1 MPPSLRDWLAEDHL
15 SYFISDAVDAM
26 DLSAFEQR
34 PGNQAYDP
42 RMMVKVLI
50 YGYATGV
57 FSSRKIAAKYGT
69 DGPGNQAY
77 DPRMMVKVL
86 IYGYATGVFSSRKI
100 AAKLTDDVAFRMLG
114 AENFPAHRTI
124 SDFRKLH
131 LEEFGNLFV
140 QVVMMAREAGLV
152 KMGTVA
158 VDGTKMRANAGK
170 RKAMSYE
177 RMKKQ
182 ETELG
187 EQIRDLLNR
196 ATATDED
203 EDQRYGSDRRGDE
216 LPDGLST
223 RKKRLATIQAAMKR
237 LEDRQ
242 MAADQ
247 EAGRNGEDH
256 KPGCG
261 KKPYKRPMG
270 EPKPT
275 AQNNFTDPESR
286 IMKTSTEDFQQCYNA
301 QVVVDSEARIIVA
314 TTVSDN
320 ASDVGQLKPNLDAL
334 NDNLGERPARVL
346 ADAGYRSESDLGML
360 EQRKID
366 GYVPM
371 GREKDLADAPLPPQD
386 TAFGR
391 MVRKMQTKR
400 GRDRYR
406 ARKHIGEPPFGWI
419 KSVLGFR
426 QFSLRGLDKVTGE
439 WNLVTLAVNLRR
451 MNGMIEWA

>member
-1 MPPSLRDWLAEDHL
+1 
-15 SYFISDAVDAM
+15 M
-26 DLSAFEQR
+26 DLSAFER
-34 PGNQAYDP
+34 
-42 RMMVKVLI
+42 R
-50 YGYATGV
+50 
-57 FSSRKIAAKYGT
+57 YGT
-69 DGPGNQAY
+69 DGPGNQAH
-77 DPRMMVKVL
+77 DPRMMVKVM

-100 AAKLTDDVAFRMLG
+100 AAKLTEDVAFRMLG

-158 VDGTKMRANAGK
+158 VDGTKIRANASK

-196 ATATDED
+196 AAATDED
-203 EDQRYGSDRRGDE
+203 EDQRYGADRRGDE
-216 LPDGLST
+216 LPEGLST

-237 LEDRQ
+237 LEERQ
-242 MAADQ
+242 EKADQ
-247 EAGRNGEDH
+247 EAGRKSGDH
-256 KPGCG
+256 KPRSG
-261 KKPYKRPMG
+261 KKGHPFKRPMG

-275 AQNNFTDPESR
+275 EQDNFTDPESR
-286 IMKTSTEDFQQCYNA
+286 IMKTSTDGYQQCYNA
-301 QVVVDSEARIIVA
+301 QVVVDSETRIIVA
-314 TTVSDN
+314 TTLSNN
-320 ASDVGQLKPNLDAL
+320 ASDVGQLEPALDAL
-334 NDNLGERPARVL
+334 SDNLGEQPVRVL
-346 ADAGYRSESDLGML
+346 ADAGYRSESNLGML
-360 EQRKID
+360 EQRQID
-366 GYVPM
+366 GYVAM
-371 GREKDLADAPLPPQD
+371 GREKDLADAALPPKD

-391 MVRKMQTKR
+391 MVRKMKAKP

-419 KSVLGFR
+419 KAVLGFR
-426 QFSLRGLDKVTGE
+426 QFSLRGLNQVTRE
-439 WNLVTLAVNLRR
+439 WDLVALAVNLRR
-451 MNGMIEWA
+451 MNGKIEWA

>member
-1 MPPSLRDWLAEDHL
+1 MSRTYRTYIPEQSLLLPPSLRDWLAEDHL

-34 PGNQAYDP
+34 
-42 RMMVKVLI
+42 
-50 YGYATGV
+50 
-57 FSSRKIAAKYGT
+57 YGT

-158 VDGTKMRANAGK
+158 VDGTKMRANASK

-196 ATATDED
+196 ATATDEE
-203 EDQRYGSDRRGDE
+203 EDQRYGKDRRGDE

-237 LEDRQ
+237 LEERQ

-247 EAGRNGEDH
+247 EAGREPGDD

-261 KKPYKRPMG
+261 KKPFKRPAYSG
-270 EPKPT
+270 P
-275 AQNNFTDPESR
+275 S
-286 IMKTSTEDFQQCYNA
+286 
-301 QVVVDSEARIIVA
+301 
-314 TTVSDN
+314 
-320 ASDVGQLKPNLDAL
+320 
-334 NDNLGERPARVL
+334 
-346 ADAGYRSESDLGML
+346 
-360 EQRKID
+360 
-366 GYVPM
+366 
-371 GREKDLADAPLPPQD
+371 
-386 TAFGR
+386 
-391 MVRKMQTKR
+391 
-400 GRDRYR
+400 
-406 ARKHIGEPPFGWI
+406 
-419 KSVLGFR
+419 
-426 QFSLRGLDKVTGE
+426 
-439 WNLVTLAVNLRR
+439 
-451 MNGMIEWA
+451 

>member
-26 DLSAFEQR
+26 DLSAFER
-34 PGNQAYDP
+34 
-42 RMMVKVLI
+42 R
-50 YGYATGV
+50 
-57 FSSRKIAAKYGT
+57 YGT
-69 DGPGNQAY
+69 DGPGNQAH
-77 DPRMMVKVL
+77 DPRMMVKVM

-100 AAKLTDDVAFRMLG
+100 AAKLTEDVAFRMLG

-158 VDGTKMRANAGK
+158 VDGTKIRANASK

-196 ATATDED
+196 AAATDED
-203 EDQRYGSDRRGDE
+203 EDQRYGADRRGDE
-216 LPDGLST
+216 LPEGLST

-237 LEDRQ
+237 LEERQ
-242 MAADQ
+242 EKADQ
-247 EAGRNGEDH
+247 EAGRKSGDH
-256 KPGCG
+256 KPRSG
-261 KKPYKRPMG
+261 KKGHPFKRPMG

-275 AQNNFTDPESR
+275 EQDNFTDPESR
-286 IMKTSTEDFQQCYNA
+286 IMKTSTDGYQQCYNA
-301 QVVVDSEARIIVA
+301 QVVVDSETRIIVA
-314 TTVSDN
+314 TTLSNN
-320 ASDVGQLKPNLDAL
+320 ASDVGQLEPALDAL
-334 NDNLGERPARVL
+334 SDNLGEQPVRVL
-346 ADAGYRSESDLGML
+346 ADAGYRSESNLGML
-360 EQRKID
+360 EQRQID
-366 GYVPM
+366 GYVAM
-371 GREKDLADAPLPPQD
+371 GREKDLADAALPPKD

-391 MVRKMQTKR
+391 MVRKMKAKP

-419 KSVLGFR
+419 KAVLGFR
-426 QFSLRGLDKVTGE
+426 QFSLRGLNQVTRE
-439 WNLVTLAVNLRR
+439 WDLVALAVNLRR
-451 MNGMIEWA
+451 MNGKIEWA

>member
-1 MPPSLRDWLAEDHL
+1 MPRSYRTYIPEQTLLMPPSLRDWLAEDHL

-26 DLSAFEQR
+26 DLSAFER
-34 PGNQAYDP
+34 
-42 RMMVKVLI
+42 R
-50 YGYATGV
+50 
-57 FSSRKIAAKYGT
+57 YGT
-69 DGPGNQAY
+69 DGPGNQAH
-77 DPRMMVKVL
+77 DPRMMVKVM

-100 AAKLTDDVAFRMLG
+100 AAKLTEDVAFRMLG

-158 VDGTKMRANAGK
+158 VDGTKIRANASK

-196 ATATDED
+196 AAATDED
-203 EDQRYGSDRRGDE
+203 EDQRYGADRRGDE
-216 LPDGLST
+216 LPEGLST

-237 LEDRQ
+237 LEERQ
-242 MAADQ
+242 EKADQ
-247 EAGRNGEDH
+247 EAGRKSGDH
-256 KPGCG
+256 KPRSG
-261 KKPYKRPMG
+261 KKGHPFKRPMG

-275 AQNNFTDPESR
+275 EQDNFTDPESR
-286 IMKTSTEDFQQCYNA
+286 IMKTSTDGYQQCYNA
-301 QVVVDSEARIIVA
+301 QVVVDSETRIIVA
-314 TTVSDN
+314 TTLSNN
-320 ASDVGQLKPNLDAL
+320 ASDVGQLEPALDAL
-334 NDNLGERPARVL
+334 SDNLGEQPVRVL
-346 ADAGYRSESDLGML
+346 ADAGYRSESNLGML
-360 EQRKID
+360 EQRQID
-366 GYVPM
+366 GYVAM
-371 GREKDLADAPLPPQD
+371 GREKDLADAALPPKD

-391 MVRKMQTKR
+391 MVRKMKAKP

-419 KSVLGFR
+419 KAVLGFR
-426 QFSLRGLDKVTGE
+426 QFSLRGLNQVTRE
-439 WNLVTLAVNLRR
+439 WDLVALAVNLRR
-451 MNGMIEWA
+451 MNGKIEWA

>member
-34 PGNQAYDP
+34 
-42 RMMVKVLI
+42 
-50 YGYATGV
+50 
-57 FSSRKIAAKYGT
+57 YGT

-237 LEDRQ
+237 LEDRSDGRGPGSGPERGRSQ
-242 MAADQ
+242 ARMRKEAIQTSDGRTQADGPEQ
-247 EAGRNGEDH
+247 LHRSGKPDHEDLYRRFPAMLQRAGGGGFRGPDHRGDNGERQCLGRGAVETQ
-256 KPGCG
+256 PGCAERQSG
-261 KKPYKRPMG
+261 RASRPRPG
-270 EPKPT
+270 RCGISIRV
-275 AQNNFTDPESR
+275 ESG
-286 IMKTSTEDFQQCYNA
+286 
-301 QVVVDSEARIIVA
+301 
-314 TTVSDN
+314 
-320 ASDVGQLKPNLDAL
+320 DVG
-334 NDNLGERPARVL
+334 
-346 ADAGYRSESDLGML
+346 
-360 EQRKID
+360 
-366 GYVPM
+366 
-371 GREKDLADAPLPPQD
+371 
-386 TAFGR
+386 T
-391 MVRKMQTKR
+391 T
-400 GRDRYR
+400 
-406 ARKHIGEPPFGWI
+406 
-419 KSVLGFR
+419 
-426 QFSLRGLDKVTGE
+426 
-439 WNLVTLAVNLRR
+439 
-451 MNGMIEWA
+451 

>member
-1 MPPSLRDWLAEDHL
+1 MSKTYRPYDPEQMLLMPVALQDWLPSDHL
-15 SYFISDAVDAM
+15 AYFISDVVDHL
-26 DLSAFEQR
+26 DLSTIMSRYER
-34 PGNQAYDP
+34 EERGYPPYHP
-42 RMMVKVLI
+42 RMMVKV
-50 YGYATGV
+50 
-57 FSSRKIAAKYGT
+57 
-69 DGPGNQAY
+69 
-77 DPRMMVKVL
+77 M

-100 AAKLTDDVAFRMLG
+100 AAKLTEDVAFRMLG

-158 VDGTKMRANAGK
+158 VDGTKIRANASK

-196 ATATDED
+196 AAATDED
-203 EDQRYGSDRRGDE
+203 EDQRYGADRRGDE
-216 LPDGLST
+216 LPEGLST

-237 LEDRQ
+237 LEERQ
-242 MAADQ
+242 EKADQ
-247 EAGRNGEDH
+247 EAGRKSGDH
-256 KPGCG
+256 KPRSG
-261 KKPYKRPMG
+261 KKGHPFKRPMG

-275 AQNNFTDPESR
+275 EQDNFTDPESR
-286 IMKTSTEDFQQCYNA
+286 IMKTSTDGYQQCYNA
-301 QVVVDSEARIIVA
+301 QVVVDSETRIIVA
-314 TTVSDN
+314 TTLSNN
-320 ASDVGQLKPNLDAL
+320 ASDVGQLEPALDAL
-334 NDNLGERPARVL
+334 SDNLGEQPVRVL
-346 ADAGYRSESDLGML
+346 ADAGYRSESNLGML
-360 EQRKID
+360 EQRQID
-366 GYVPM
+366 GYVAM
-371 GREKDLADAPLPPQD
+371 GREKDLADAALPPKD

-391 MVRKMQTKR
+391 MVRKMKAKP

-419 KSVLGFR
+419 KAVLGFR
-426 QFSLRGLDKVTGE
+426 QFSLRGLNQVTRE
-439 WNLVTLAVNLRR
+439 WDLVALAVNLRR
-451 MNGMIEWA
+451 MNGKIEWA

>member
-1 MPPSLRDWLAEDHL
+1 
-15 SYFISDAVDAM
+15 
-26 DLSAFEQR
+26 
-34 PGNQAYDP
+34 
-42 RMMVKVLI
+42 MMVKV
-50 YGYATGV
+50 
-57 FSSRKIAAKYGT
+57 
-69 DGPGNQAY
+69 
-77 DPRMMVKVL
+77 M

-100 AAKLTDDVAFRMLG
+100 AAKLTEDVAFRMLG

-158 VDGTKMRANAGK
+158 VDGTKIRANASK

-196 ATATDED
+196 AAATDED
-203 EDQRYGSDRRGDE
+203 EDQRYGADRRGDE
-216 LPDGLST
+216 LPEGLST

-237 LEDRQ
+237 LEERQ
-242 MAADQ
+242 EKADQ
-247 EAGRNGEDH
+247 EAGRKSGDH
-256 KPGCG
+256 KPRSG
-261 KKPYKRPMG
+261 KKGHPFKRPMG

-275 AQNNFTDPESR
+275 EQDNFTDPESR
-286 IMKTSTEDFQQCYNA
+286 IMKTSTDGYQQCYNA
-301 QVVVDSEARIIVA
+301 QVVVDSETRIIVA
-314 TTVSDN
+314 TTLSNN
-320 ASDVGQLKPNLDAL
+320 ASDVGQLEPALDAL
-334 NDNLGERPARVL
+334 SDNLGEQPVRVL
-346 ADAGYRSESDLGML
+346 ADAGYRSESNLGML
-360 EQRKID
+360 EQRQID
-366 GYVPM
+366 GYVAM
-371 GREKDLADAPLPPQD
+371 GREKDLADAALPPKD

-391 MVRKMQTKR
+391 MVRKMKAKP

-419 KSVLGFR
+419 KAVLGFR
-426 QFSLRGLDKVTGE
+426 QFSLRGLNQVTRE
-439 WNLVTLAVNLRR
+439 WDLVALAVNLRR
-451 MNGMIEWA
+451 MNGKIEWA

>member
-1 MPPSLRDWLAEDHL
+1 MSRTYRTYIPEQSLLLPPSLRDWLAEDHL

-34 PGNQAYDP
+34 
-42 RMMVKVLI
+42 
-50 YGYATGV
+50 
-57 FSSRKIAAKYGT
+57 YGT

-158 VDGTKMRANAGK
+158 VDGTKMRANASK

-196 ATATDED
+196 ATTTDEE
-203 EDQRYGSDRRGDE
+203 EDQRYGKDRRGDE

-237 LEDRQ
+237 LEERQ

-247 EAGRNGEDH
+247 EAGREPGDD

-261 KKPYKRPMG
+261 KKPFKRPMG

-275 AQNNFTDPESR
+275 AQDNFTDPESR
-286 IMKTSTEDFQQCYNA
+286 IMKTSTEGFQQCYNA
-301 QVVVDSEARIIVA
+301 QAVVDSEARIIVA
-314 TTVSDN
+314 TTVSSN
-320 ASDVGQLKPNLDAL
+320 ASDAGQLEPTLDAL
-334 NDNLGERPARVL
+334 NNNLGEHPERVL
-346 ADAGYRSESDLGML
+346 ADAGYRSES
-360 EQRKID
+360 
-366 GYVPM
+366 
-371 GREKDLADAPLPPQD
+371 
-386 TAFGR
+386 
-391 MVRKMQTKR
+391 
-400 GRDRYR
+400 
-406 ARKHIGEPPFGWI
+406 
-419 KSVLGFR
+419 
-426 QFSLRGLDKVTGE
+426 
-439 WNLVTLAVNLRR
+439 NLVVPV
-451 MNGMIEWA
+451 

>member
-1 MPPSLRDWLAEDHL
+1 MPPSLSDWLAEDHL

-26 DLSAFEQR
+26 DLSGFEQR
-34 PGNQAYDP
+34 H
-42 RMMVKVLI
+42 
-50 YGYATGV
+50 
-57 FSSRKIAAKYGT
+57 GT
-69 DGPGNQAY
+69 DGPGNQAF
-77 DPRMMVKVL
+77 DLRMMVKVM
-86 IYGYATGVFSSRKI
+86 IYGYGTGVFSSRKI
-100 AAKLTDDVAFRMLG
+100 AAKLREDVAFRMLG

-131 LEEFGNLFV
+131 LEEFGKLFV

-158 VDGTKMRANAGK
+158 VDGTKMRANASK
-170 RKAMSYE
+170 RKAMSYQ

-203 EDQRYGSDRRGDE
+203 EDQRYGKDRRGDE
-216 LPDGLST
+216 LPDGLAT

-237 LEDRQ
+237 LEERQ

-247 EAGRNGEDH
+247 EAGR
-256 KPGCG
+256 KPGDDEPGSG
-261 KKPYKRPMG
+261 KKGKPFKRPMG
-270 EPKPT
+270 EPKPK
-275 AQNNFTDPESR
+275 AQENFTDPESR
-286 IMKTSTEDFQQCYNA
+286 IMKTSTEGFQQCYNA
-301 QVVVDSEARIIVA
+301 QAMVDSEARIIVA

-320 ASDVGQLKPNLDAL
+320 ASDVGQLEPTLDAV
-334 NDNLGERPARVL
+334 NNNLGESPGRVL
-346 ADAGYRSESDLGML
+346 ADAGYRSESNLGML
-360 EQRKID
+360 EQRQID
-366 GYVPM
+366 GYVAM
-371 GREKDLADAPLPPQD
+371 GREKDLDDAPLPPQD
-386 TAFGR
+386 TALGR
-391 MVRKMQTKR
+391 MTRKMKSPS

-426 QFSLRGLDKVTGE
+426 QFSLRGLDKVTCE

-451 MNGMIEWA
+451 MNGKIEWA

>member
-26 DLSAFEQR
+26 DLNAFEQR
-34 PGNQAYDP
+34 
-42 RMMVKVLI
+42 
-50 YGYATGV
+50 
-57 FSSRKIAAKYGT
+57 YGT
-69 DGPGNQAY
+69 AGPGNQAY

-86 IYGYATGVFSSRKI
+86 IYGYATGVFSSRRI

-158 VDGTKMRANAGK
+158 VDGTKMRANASK

-182 ETELG
+182 ETALG

-196 ATATDED
+196 AKATDED
-203 EDQRYGSDRRGDE
+203 EDQRYGKDWRGDE

-223 RKKRLATIQAAMKR
+223 RKKRLATIQAAIKR
-237 LEDRQ
+237 LEQRQ
-242 MAADQ
+242 MATDQ
-247 EAGRNGEDH
+247 EAGRKSGDH
-256 KPGCG
+256 KPGSG
-261 KKPYKRPMG
+261 KKGKPFKRPMG
-270 EPKPT
+270 KPGPS
-275 AQNNFTDPESR
+275 AQDNFTDPDSR
-286 IMKTSTEDFQQCYNA
+286 IMKTSTEGFQQCYNA
-301 QVVVDSEARIIVA
+301 QVAVDSETRIIVA
-314 TTVSDN
+314 TTVSNN
-320 ASDVGQLKPNLDAL
+320 AADVGQLEPTLDAL
-334 NDNLGERPARVL
+334 NDNLDERPVRVL
-346 ADAGYRSESDLGML
+346 ADAGYRSESNLRML
-360 EQRKID
+360 EQRQID
-366 GYVPM
+366 GYVAM
-371 GREKDLADAPLPPQD
+371 GREKDLAKAPLPPKD
-386 TAFGR
+386 TASGR
-391 MVRKMQTKR
+391 MVRKMKTKR

-419 KSVLGFR
+419 KAVLGFR
-426 QFSLRGLDKVTGE
+426 QFSLRGLGKVTGE
-439 WNLVTLAVNLRR
+439 WDLVALAVNLRR
-451 MNGMIEWA
+451 MNGLIEWA

>member
-1 MPPSLRDWLAEDHL
+1 MPPSVRDWLAEDHL

-34 PGNQAYDP
+34 
-42 RMMVKVLI
+42 
-50 YGYATGV
+50 
-57 FSSRKIAAKYGT
+57 YGT
-69 DGPGNQAY
+69 EGPGNQAY

-100 AAKLTDDVAFRMLG
+100 AAKMREDVAFRMMG

-131 LEEFGNLFV
+131 LEEFGDLFV
-140 QVVMMAREAGLV
+140 QVVTMAREAGLV

-158 VDGTKMRANAGK
+158 VDGTKMRANASK

-182 ETELG
+182 KTEVG

-196 ATATDED
+196 ARAADED
-203 EDQRYGSDRRGDE
+203 EDQRYGKDRRGDE

-237 LEDRQ
+237 LEERQ

-247 EAGRNGEDH
+247 EAGRKSGDH
-256 KPGCG
+256 KPGSG
-261 KKPYKRPMG
+261 KKGKPFKRPMG
-270 EPKPT
+270 EPHPT
-275 AQNNFTDPESR
+275 SQNNFTDPESR
-286 IMKTSTEDFQQCYNA
+286 IMKTSTEGFQQCYNA
-301 QVVVDSEARIIVA
+301 QVVVDSETRIIVA
-314 TTVSDN
+314 TTVSNN
-320 ASDVGQLKPNLDAL
+320 AADVGQLEPTLDAL
-334 NDNLGERPARVL
+334 DHNLGERPGRVL
-346 ADAGYRSESDLGML
+346 ADAGYRSESNLEML
-360 EQRKID
+360 EQRQID
-366 GYVPM
+366 GYVAM
-371 GREKDLADAPLPPQD
+371 GREKDLANAPLPPKD

-391 MVRKMQTKR
+391 MVRKMKTKR

-419 KSVLGFR
+419 KAVLGFR
-426 QFSLRGLDKVTGE
+426 QFSVRGLDKVTGE
-439 WNLVTLAVNLRR
+439 WDLVALAVNLRR
-451 MNGMIEWA
+451 MNGQIEWA

>member
-1 MPPSLRDWLAEDHL
+1 MSRTYRPYLPEQNLLLPPSLRDWLAEDHL

-34 PGNQAYDP
+34 YGSEGPGNQAFDP

-57 FSSRKIAAKYGT
+57 FSSRKIA
-69 DGPGNQAY
+69 
-77 DPRMMVKVL
+77 V
-86 IYGYATGVFSSRKI
+86 
-100 AAKLTDDVAFRMLG
+100 KLTDDVAFRMLG

-124 SDFRKLH
+124 SDFRKQH

-140 QVVMMAREAGLV
+140 QVVRMAREAGLV

-158 VDGTKMRANAGK
+158 VDGTKMRANASK

-187 EQIRDLLNR
+187 EQIRDLVNR
-196 ATATDED
+196 ARTIDEE
-203 EDQRYGSDRRGDE
+203 EDQRYGKDRRGDE
-216 LPDGLST
+216 LPEGLAT

-237 LEDRQ
+237 LEERQ

-247 EAGRNGEDH
+247 EAGRESGDD
-256 KPGCG
+256 KPGSG
-261 KKPYKRPMG
+261 KKGKPFKRPMG
-270 EPKPT
+270 EPKPK
-275 AQNNFTDPESR
+275 AQDNFTDPESR
-286 IMKTSTEDFQQCYNA
+286 IMKTSTAGFQQCYNA
-301 QVVVDSEARIIVA
+301 QAVVDSEDRIIVA
-314 TTVSDN
+314 TTVSNN
-320 ASDVGQLKPNLDAL
+320 AADVGQLEPALEAL
-334 NDNLGERPARVL
+334 NDNLGEHPDCVL
-346 ADAGYRSESDLGML
+346 ADAGYRSESNLEML
-360 EQRKID
+360 EQRPID
-366 GYVPM
+366 GYVAM
-371 GREKDLADAPLPPQD
+371 GREKDLAAAPLPPED

-391 MVRKMQTKR
+391 MVRKMKTQR

-426 QFSLRGLDKVTGE
+426 QFSLRGLDNAACE

-451 MNGMIEWA
+451 MNEKIAWA

>member
-1 MPPSLRDWLAEDHL
+1 MRWTPW
-15 SYFISDAVDAM
+15 I
-26 DLSAFEQR
+26 LSAFEQR
-34 PGNQAYDP
+34 
-42 RMMVKVLI
+42 
-50 YGYATGV
+50 
-57 FSSRKIAAKYGT
+57 YGT

-270 EPKPT
+270 EPKPHG
-275 AQNNFTDPESR
+275 PEQ
-286 IMKTSTEDFQQCYNA
+286 TSQI
-301 QVVVDSEARIIVA
+301 R
-314 TTVSDN
+314 
-320 ASDVGQLKPNLDAL
+320 K
-334 NDNLGERPARVL
+334 
-346 ADAGYRSESDLGML
+346 AGS
-360 EQRKID
+360 
-366 GYVPM
+366 
-371 GREKDLADAPLPPQD
+371 
-386 TAFGR
+386 
-391 MVRKMQTKR
+391 
-400 GRDRYR
+400 
-406 ARKHIGEPPFGWI
+406 
-419 KSVLGFR
+419 
-426 QFSLRGLDKVTGE
+426 
-439 WNLVTLAVNLRR
+439 
-451 MNGMIEWA
+451 